1 MKFNKP
7 NKARILS
14 SLLVGT
20 AATGAIL
27 TPMEVRAE
35 AKQNIST
42 QLTAK
47 ETTSKTGDF
56 QVNLSINAP
65 GRILLIEDPTLT
77 IDGKSVVD
85 IAQNFS
91 SSKKCRYKDEELD
104 MQQMKLSYFN
114 DTISFSLSEPGTYKL
129 KFNARIKYFGEG
141 EEGYGTDIDENV
153 SQSITLTVE
162 EPEVR
167 KEPTISAKDLTVEG
181 GTKDFNLTQGV
192 TATDEV
198 DGDLSSEVKVIDDSG
213 FDINKVGNYEVTYQ
227 VTNSADLKAT
237 TTRKIIVQDTTDP
250 VIAVPEHKVIVP
262 QEGYNLLDD
271 VTATDNITAPKDI
284 KLAIVNDSDFDSTK
298 PGTYTIRVSAT
309 DTHNNT
315 STEDF
320 VISVADKPSLEF
332 TGNLNFDVGSKEEDI
347 DLLKGVTVTD
357 SLDKDLTV
365 DDVQVNKGDL
375 NLDEPGTYTITYTV
389 SNKYGLKTTKD
400 RQVEVIDTEGP
411 VFTFPDT
418 KYVAIREKDDYD
430 LEAGVKAIDAVDGEV
445 PFEISNND
453 FDATKAGEYKIT
465 YKAIDNDGNSTTA
478 TRTLI
483 VVDKPRIEI
492 EEEDKVVEA
501 VLEEFE
507 PMQGVTAVDD
517 EFGDLTDTIEYD
529 LHDLDTKKPGTYAV
543 TYTVSNQVGLEDI
556 AERTVIVQDTT
567 APEIKVPKPED
578 DYINYQEDYDPL
590 TGVTAKDAVDGD
602 LPIENLSVD
611 KDDLE
616 AFDSSKAGTYTLT
629 IRAVDK
635 AGNEAEAKRT
645 ITVVDKKAPIL
656 KLKDEDTVT
665 QTEGRK
671 PIKDFSDYFVA
682 LDEHDA
688 AEPKIVLLN
697 PEDIKWDTVGTY
709 KARFVAQDKA
719 GNKSNEV
726 TLNIDIIEDEAPV
739 IKLKDDVEQPLEFK
753 MSEVKDVDFKQYFE
767 AEDPEEGDVSKNI
780 VVSKVDENKK
790 GLQTLKAYA
799 YDNYQNKSKTIELQV
814 QLEDDIKPELTG
826 VKNRQIDEK
835 QDPNKL
841 SRKFL
846 LDGVKA
852 VDNVDGD
859 ISKLIEVRVK
869 DVSNDRAL
877 MEYSVTDTEGNTA
890 IKEAKFFFMHDVKF
904 VANDKV
910 IDTQR
915 LRYNGEIT
923 LPTAPSKE
931 GYDFIGWFT
940 SNGEKVDNTYKS
952 KTKQSFIARYKKHEE
967 EEEEP
972 EEPVITK
979 EYQVKAYNYV
989 DVQPD
994 TVIGLDELFNAK
1006 LVTKED
1012 GKVVDTKNLSIQQLL
1027 DVATIN
1033 APGIDI
1039 DGYVFRAKPGNY
1051 KIKLS
1056 VDGTTYTAN
1065 VSVQDY
1071 IPARLVL
1078 AQGTILRFA
1087 GSAIDPLDFV
1097 SVKNGS
1103 LDSVTWTILNDQ
1115 GVVLPKDSIHSLEFG
1130 EYSIVYNIEGGEP
1143 KTLSLKV
1150 STKPEE
1156 TKGNVPSLL
1165 AKNRYQVVVGDS
1177 LSVKE
1182 MAQAVDYL
1190 GNEIE
1195 VTMQGDVDF
1204 DTIGTYKVTF
1214 VAKDKDGRTT
1224 TKDAVIE
1231 VLGEEEY
1238 KQAKREESKQKAQ
1251 TSAISLSPQ
1260 LGGTVLSI
1268 GAIATEIIRRRRR
1281 DD

>member
-375 NLDEPGTYTITYTV
+375 NLDEPGTYTI
-389 SNKYGLKTTKD
+389 
-400 RQVEVIDTEGP
+400 
-411 VFTFPDT
+411 
-418 KYVAIREKDDYD
+418 
-430 LEAGVKAIDAVDGEV
+430 
-445 PFEISNND
+445 
-453 FDATKAGEYKIT
+453 
-465 YKAIDNDGNSTTA
+465 
-478 TRTLI
+478 
-483 VVDKPRIEI
+483 
-492 EEEDKVVEA
+492 
-501 VLEEFE
+501 
-507 PMQGVTAVDD
+507 
-517 EFGDLTDTIEYD
+517 
-529 LHDLDTKKPGTYAV
+529 

-1039 DGYVFRAKPGNY
+1039 DGYIFRAKPGNY

-1078 AQGTILRFA
+1078 AQDTILRFA